1 MNKYEAV
8 VILKSNSTEEDLK
21 EFKSSIAELISS
33 DGEVTKVDDWKI
45 KKLAYEIKH
54 EKEGYYLFYNFEC
67 KPKFVEELERVLRLN
82 DSVLKHMV
90 IKLNK

>member
-1 MNKYEAV
+1 MNTYEAV
-8 VILKSNSTEEDLK
+8 IILKTNVSEEDLK
-21 EFKSSIAELISS
+21 EFKTKTSELISS
-33 DGEVTKVDDWKI
+33 DGEVKKVDDWKI

-67 KPKFVEELERVLRLN
+67 KPKLVEEFERVLRIN
-82 DSVLKHMV
+82 DNVLKHMV